1 MNLKMRQDTLKSK
14 VWLVPTNLIMGRR
27 LSARWRPVA
36 LGMGVAVGLGG
47 SSYCVL
53 YCMLLCIVL
62 YHIVYWIVFVLYCI
76 VTVGGGF

>member
-47 SSYCVL
+47 SSHCVLYCIMYCIVCYCVL
-53 YCMLLCIVL
+53 YCI
-62 YHIVYWIVFVLYCI
+62 
-76 VTVGGGF
+76 VGGGF